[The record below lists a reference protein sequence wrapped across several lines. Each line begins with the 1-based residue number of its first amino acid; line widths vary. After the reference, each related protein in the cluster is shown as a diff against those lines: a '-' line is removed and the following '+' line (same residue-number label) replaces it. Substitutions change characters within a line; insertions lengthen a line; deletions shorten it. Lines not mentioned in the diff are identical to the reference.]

1 MVAGVGRVLGD
12 RHLGVV
18 CCCFRGDWRLVAFLM
33 ASGYSCAFVWRPVA
47 LVGGVLGF
55 GLWEHVWSWLV
66 YGSLGEHW
74 RFLGF
79 FVGVRLLGASLFSCV
94 CFLGLAVGASLLP
107 EATGARQIASRGP
120 RQPLELRAVPRRRCA
135 AQEDRRAAW
144 ELEPANIELRHLQP
158 ELGALVA
165 PAGAVQ
171 QVVIAGLV
179 GAGGAVGTC
188 VWPHRSGSAE

>member
-1 MVAGVGRVLGD
+1 MVRGVVAGVGRVLGD

-66 YGSLGEHW
+66 SGSLGEHW

-94 CFLGLAVGASLLP
+94 RFLLFS
-107 EATGARQIASRGP
+107 
-120 RQPLELRAVPRRRCA
+120 
-135 AQEDRRAAW
+135 
-144 ELEPANIELRHLQP
+144 
-158 ELGALVA
+158 
-165 PAGAVQ
+165 
-171 QVVIAGLV
+171 
-179 GAGGAVGTC
+179 
-188 VWPHRSGSAE
+188 

>member
-1 MVAGVGRVLGD
+1 MLSFGGRL
-12 RHLGVV
+12 L
-18 CCCFRGDWRLVAFLM
+18 W
-33 ASGYSCAFVWRPVA
+33 
-47 LVGGVLGF
+47 LVGCSGLVFGSTCGLGWF
-55 GLWEHVWSWLV
+55 MGRLESI
-66 YGSLGEHW
+66 GG
-74 RFLGF
+74 FLGF
-79 FVGVRLLGASLFSCV
+79 LSVFVCWVLRCFLVSVFC

-171 QVVIAGLV
+171 QVVLARLV
-179 GAGGAVGTC
+179 GAGSAVGTC
-188 VWPHRSGSAE
+188 GGRREFAVVGVGV